1 MKGVLVN
8 IEILVH
14 VTDVSD
20 VIIFFFYSVELS
32 IWKSSINSF
41 DSFKDTHRE
50 KAPSKALTK
59 SMNMGIWVVGISN

>member
-20 VIIFFFYSVELS
+20 VIVFFFILLNFLFDSH
-32 IWKSSINSF
+32 SINSF

-50 KAPSKALTK
+50 KAPSK
-59 SMNMGIWVVGISN
+59 GIWVVGISN